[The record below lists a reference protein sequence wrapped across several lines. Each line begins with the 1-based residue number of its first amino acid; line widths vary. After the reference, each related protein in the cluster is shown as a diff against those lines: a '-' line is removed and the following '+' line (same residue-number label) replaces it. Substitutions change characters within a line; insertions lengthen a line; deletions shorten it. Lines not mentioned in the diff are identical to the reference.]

1 MLCDTDSMDINE
13 TTLYRHV
20 GAAIRHHREVR
31 GITQARLA
39 SAVGLLRTSIVNLEA
54 GRQRAPLHT
63 LFPICAVL
71 GIEVADIL
79 PTVHAVLSEY
89 QLVLP
94 IDGVNAVVPAR
105 TAAFVNSLLDEQQE
119 QDNV

>member
-1 MLCDTDSMDINE
+1 MNIDE

-20 GAAIRHHREVR
+20 GAAIRKHREAC
-31 GITQARLA
+31 GMTQAQLA
-39 SAVGLLRTSIVNLEA
+39 TAVGLLRTSVVNLEA

-71 GIEVADIL
+71 GIEAADLL
-79 PTVHAVLSEY
+79 PSVHAVLSEY

-94 IDGVNAVVPAR
+94 IDGIDAVVPAR
-105 TAAFVNSLLDEQQE
+105 TAAFINELRGDQQE
-119 QDNV
+119 GNDV